1 MRLVLSVLF
10 LGVILTGCPS
20 ARGGDGGVPGAD
32 GGTGGESGQGGG
44 GGTVTADGG
53 LAFAPQLTSVAARV
67 GGRTGRDLVLAVKG
81 KDRNLDAITLWVR
94 LMDAQG
100 GAVVGIDANRDGRAD
115 ATEGPLTLEGKKWVG
130 EVVTA
135 TATVRG
141 LFTHTSGV
149 TKVGVMIVDAAS
161 LRSDELVVSVNQQP
175 VLARGEAC
183 DPLFVENR
191 CEAGLG
197 CRGTPSVCDEGL
209 APEITRMAFYR
220 SSVDGGTGSPTIL
233 VEGTEPEDDLSSI
246 LFQFQNAQGQP
257 VSIDSDGDGTPD
269 MTSFTQDV
277 LGLAVDGTFF
287 LRMQSGQD
295 LDKQV
300 PKLVATASDVAG
312 HAGASKT
319 ATPSTIPQRSAGQT
333 CDARGFDTCG
343 PNLSCSPG
351 ALGAVNTC
359 ANAFNLRT
367 AQCSSA
373 TILVP
378 TATGAKIV
386 GIAEGGS
393 LWDAPS
399 GCSTNDPTG
408 RPEGIVK
415 LRLTSR
421 ADTITLSTIGPGTT
435 FDTAL
440 YLLPGCPNDTTNVL
454 GCSDDFPG
462 AAGASQLV
470 LTDMPAGDYLV
481 VIDSFDFIGGSFE
494 LTATVE

>member
-1 MRLVLSVLF
+1 M
-10 LGVILTGCPS
+10 
-20 ARGGDGGVPGAD
+20 
-32 GGTGGESGQGGG
+32 
-44 GGTVTADGG
+44 TADGG
-53 LAFAPQLTSVAARV
+53 LAFAPQLTSVEARV
-67 GGRTGRDLVLAVKG
+67 AGRTGRDLVLAVKG
-81 KDRNLDAITLWVR
+81 KDRNLDALTVWVR

-100 GAVVGIDANRDGRAD
+100 AAVIGIDANRDGRAD
-115 ATEGPLTLEGKKWVG
+115 ASEGPLTLEGKKWVG
-130 EVVTA
+130 EVLTA
-135 TATVRG
+135 TATERG
-141 LFTHTSGV
+141 LFARAPGV
-149 TKVGVMIVDAAS
+149 AKVGVAIVDAAS
-161 LRSDELVVSVNQQP
+161 LRSDELVVSVIQQP
-175 VLARGEAC
+175 VRARGETC
-183 DPLFVENR
+183 DPLFVDNR

-197 CRGTPSVCDEGL
+197 CRGTPSVCDEGR

-233 VEGTEPEDDLSSI
+233 IEGTEPEDDLSSI
-246 LFQFQNAQGQP
+246 LFQFQNAQGQS

-269 MTSFTQDV
+269 MASFTQDA

-312 HAGASKT
+312 HTGAPKSALPT
-319 ATPSTIPQRSAGQT
+319 TIPVRSAGAT

-351 ALGAVNTC
+351 TLGAVNTC

-367 AQCSSA
+367 ARCSSA

-378 TATGAKIV
+378 TATGAKVV

-408 RPEGIVK
+408 RPEGVVK
-415 LRLTSR
+415 LHLADR
-421 ADTITLSTIGPGTT
+421 ANTITLSTIGPGTT
-435 FDTAL
+435 FDTTL
-440 YLLPGCPNDTTNVL
+440 YVMPGCPNNTADVL
-454 GCSDDFPG
+454 GCSDDIPG
-462 AAGASQLV
+462 AAGASRLV
-470 LTDMPAGDYLV
+470 LTDLPAGDYLV
-481 VIDSFDFIGGSFE
+481 VIDSFDFTGGSFE
-494 LTATVE
+494 LTAKVE